1 MFVKKNTKREGVK
14 MKGLAILFE
23 ENHTVT
29 ILEDVEKEQL
39 EEVADEETEAVL
51 WHDEEIDWDYGY

>member
-1 MFVKKNTKREGVK
+1 MIVKKNTKREGVG

-29 ILEDVEKEQL
+29 IVEDVEKERL
-39 EEVADEETEAVL
+39 EEVVDEQIEAVL

>member
-1 MFVKKNTKREGVK
+1 MIVKKNTKGSVK

-23 ENHTVT
+23 EDHTVT
-29 ILEDVEKEQL
+29 IVEDVEKEQL
-39 EEVADEETEAVL
+39 EEVADEQTEAVL